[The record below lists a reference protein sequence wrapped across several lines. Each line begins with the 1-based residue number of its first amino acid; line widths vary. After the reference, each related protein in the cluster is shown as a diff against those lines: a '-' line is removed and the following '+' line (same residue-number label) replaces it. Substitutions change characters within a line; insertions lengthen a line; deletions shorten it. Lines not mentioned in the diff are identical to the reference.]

1 MCWNGQ
7 ASLELNTQALLVAS
21 LHHVGGWK
29 VLSLMF
35 SSTAFFSS
43 LHRINVLA
51 VLSPQYT
58 TSTTTDSVKNQ
69 FHPTWIFFKKSPIV
83 VTVHWLCVVT
93 QFAPAPLSALHCY
106 FYICSLHIVRF
117 TCVWEIAL
125 FKSFVLSTQW
135 LVNQTIIFWGTKE
148 FGQLT

>member
-1 MCWNGQ
+1 MCRNGQ

-35 SSTAFFSS
+35 GSTAFFSS

-69 FHPTWIFFKKSPIV
+69 FHPT
-83 VTVHWLCVVT
+83 
-93 QFAPAPLSALHCY
+93 
-106 FYICSLHIVRF
+106 
-117 TCVWEIAL
+117 
-125 FKSFVLSTQW
+125 
-135 LVNQTIIFWGTKE
+135 
-148 FGQLT
+148 